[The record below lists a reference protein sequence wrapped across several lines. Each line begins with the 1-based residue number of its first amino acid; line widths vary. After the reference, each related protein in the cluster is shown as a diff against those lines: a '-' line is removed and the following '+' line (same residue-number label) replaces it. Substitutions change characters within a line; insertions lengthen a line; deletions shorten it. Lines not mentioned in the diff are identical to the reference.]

1 MEVAH
6 QDLGF
11 CFGSARVS
19 LTPILA
25 PSSTRRLSS
34 SFNETSRPVPARRKL
49 AWVSLDGRL
58 VNADE
63 ASSARAIK
71 GGLNPEQAVAWE
83 LFSPIQRFLFVAV
96 ISVAAA
102 ESKKNRHITQL
113 TKSVELRDQL
123 LSSMQQKLDSL
134 CEQMNNIK
142 DHSATVDHSTLEN
155 AELQRNESFGS
166 HKIKFVDCGCWL
178 CDQHRDLQNG
188 LGGNNVMKA
197 SNGDETLQY
206 KMSLPIVQEQE
217 ERRMSDL
224 SDLASSVTSA
234 ADIQLN
240 TLAIEQDIYNLKKDC
255 EEKDG
260 TIQDLTTLLQ
270 SSANAGSR
278 RIAELEDI
286 IRRKN
291 STITRLKRDM
301 VVLEQK
307 VVHLTRLQRPSFSSS
322 NSHDIQIPHM
332 TDNLLYDM
340 DSTTSPSSS
349 DSDCSPVNRTKA
361 PPSSK
366 YPEVSQVHDSVSTS
380 QKLVPEKASIS
391 MVKPTASRIKYQSL
405 NPLKEITMNS
415 RPVHSVSKKPQ
426 PMSPRPVHSV
436 SKNSQ
441 PMSPKSQPASPKS
454 QPMSPVK
461 KSSTIHS
468 SRPRQLSAGADSR
481 KIIKRRSLPG
491 RKDATPATPQK
502 RWA

>member
-34 SFNETSRPVPARRKL
+34 SFIETSRPVPARRKL

-142 DHSATVDHSTLEN
+142 DHSATVDPSTLEN

-197 SNGDETLQY
+197 SNGDETQQY

-270 SSANAGSR
+270 SSENAGSR

-366 YPEVSQVHDSVSTS
+366 YPEVPEASTLSKQKTTANESKASTLSRQKLSANESKISTS
-380 QKLVPEKASIS
+380 ESKISANESCKKIQYNSFFKAKAIISWCRFEKD
-391 MVKPTASRIKYQSL
+391 
-405 NPLKEITMNS
+405 N
-415 RPVHSVSKKPQ
+415 
-426 PMSPRPVHSV
+426 
-436 SKNSQ
+436 
-441 PMSPKSQPASPKS
+441 
-454 QPMSPVK
+454 
-461 KSSTIHS
+461 
-468 SRPRQLSAGADSR
+468 
-481 KIIKRRSLPG
+481 
-491 RKDATPATPQK
+491 
-502 RWA
+502 

>member
-1 MEVAH
+1 MELSH
-6 QDLGF
+6 QDFPFAGF
-11 CFGSARVS
+11 SAARVT
-19 LTPILA
+19 LTPIPT

-34 SFNETSRPVPARRKL
+34 SFNERNRPVPACRKL
-49 AWVSLDGRL
+49 AWVNLEGRM

-63 ASSARAIK
+63 ASSAGTIK
-71 GGLNPEQAVAWE
+71 GGLRPEQAAAWE
-83 LFSPIQRFLFVAV
+83 LFSPFQRFLFVAV
-96 ISVAAA
+96 IGVAAA
-102 ESKKNRHITQL
+102 ESKKNRHISQL
-113 TKSVELRDQL
+113 KKSVELRDQI

-142 DHSATVDHSTLEN
+142 DHSGTLVPSTLES

-178 CDQHRDLQNG
+178 CDQHRDLPNG
-188 LGGNNVMKA
+188 LVDNNAEKT
-197 SNGDETLQY
+197 SDGDRILLY
-206 KMSLPIVQEQE
+206 KMSLPNAQEQE

-255 EEKDG
+255 EERDG
-260 TIQDLTTLLQ
+260 TIQELTTLLQ
-270 SSANAGSR
+270 SSESAGSK
-278 RIAELEDI
+278 RISELEDI

-322 NSHDIQIPHM
+322 NAHDDDRKIPHLM
-332 TDNLLYDM
+332 DNLVYDM

-349 DSDCSPVNRTKA
+349 DSDCSPVVRSPA
-361 PPSSK
+361 PPVAK
-366 YPEVSQVHDSVSTS
+366 TPEVPQILDPFPTI
-380 QKLVPEKASIS
+380 QEPEPGKASTLK
-391 MVKPTASRIKYQSL
+391 VKPTDSRIKSQPL

-415 RPVHSVSKKPQ
+415 RQVQ
-426 PMSPRPVHSV
+426 SV

-441 PMSPKSQPASPKS
+441 PMSPKSQP
-454 QPMSPVK
+454 MSPIK
-461 KSSTIHS
+461 RSNSTQFS
-468 SRPRQLSAGADSR
+468 RSRPISAGGDSK
-481 KIIKRRSLPG
+481 KIIRRRSASG
-491 RKDATPATPQK
+491 RKDATPQK

>member
-1 MEVAH
+1 MELSH
-6 QDLGF
+6 QDFPFAGF
-11 CFGSARVS
+11 SAARVT
-19 LTPILA
+19 LTPIPT

-34 SFNETSRPVPARRKL
+34 SFNERNRPVPACRKL
-49 AWVSLDGRL
+49 AWVNLEGRM

-63 ASSARAIK
+63 ASSAGTIK
-71 GGLNPEQAVAWE
+71 GGLRPEQAAAWE
-83 LFSPIQRFLFVAV
+83 LFSPFQRFLFVAV

-102 ESKKNRHITQL
+102 ESKKNRHISQL
-113 TKSVELRDQL
+113 KKSVELRDQI

-142 DHSATVDHSTLEN
+142 DHSGTLVPSTLES
-155 AELQRNESFGS
+155 AELQCNESFGS

-178 CDQHRDLQNG
+178 CDQHRDLPNG
-188 LGGNNVMKA
+188 LVDNNAEKA
-197 SNGDETLQY
+197 SDGDRILLY
-206 KMSLPIVQEQE
+206 KMSLPNAQEQE

-255 EEKDG
+255 EERDG
-260 TIQDLTTLLQ
+260 TIQELTTLLQ
-270 SSANAGSR
+270 SSESAGSK
-278 RIAELEDI
+278 RISELEDI

-322 NSHDIQIPHM
+322 NAHDDDRKIPHLM
-332 TDNLLYDM
+332 DNLVYDM

-349 DSDCSPVNRTKA
+349 DSDCSPVIRSLA
-361 PPSSK
+361 PPVAK
-366 YPEVSQVHDSVSTS
+366 TPEVPQILDPVPTTQEPEPGKASTS
-380 QKLVPEKASIS
+380 K
-391 MVKPTASRIKYQSL
+391 VKPTDSRIKSQPL

-415 RPVHSVSKKPQ
+415 RQ
-426 PMSPRPVHSV
+426 VHSV
-436 SKNSQ
+436 SKNYQ
-441 PMSPKSQPASPKS
+441 PMSPKSQPISPIKRS
-454 QPMSPVK
+454 N
-461 KSSTIHS
+461 STQF
-468 SRPRQLSAGADSR
+468 SRPRPISAGGDSK
-481 KIIKRRSLPG
+481 KIIRKRSTSG
-491 RKDATPATPQK
+491 RKDATPQK

>member
-34 SFNETSRPVPARRKL
+34 SFIETSRPVPARRKL

-142 DHSATVDHSTLEN
+142 DHSATVDPSTLEN

-166 HKIKFVDCGCWL
+166 HKIKF
-178 CDQHRDLQNG
+178 
-188 LGGNNVMKA
+188 GNNVMKA

-270 SSANAGSR
+270 SSENAGSR

-366 YPEVSQVHDSVSTS
+366 YRRFLRFMTLFQ
-380 QKLVPEKASIS
+380 QA
-391 MVKPTASRIKYQSL
+391 
-405 NPLKEITMNS
+405 
-415 RPVHSVSKKPQ
+415 
-426 PMSPRPVHSV
+426 
-436 SKNSQ
+436 KN
-441 PMSPKSQPASPKS
+441 
-454 QPMSPVK
+454 
-461 KSSTIHS
+461 
-468 SRPRQLSAGADSR
+468 
-481 KIIKRRSLPG
+481 
-491 RKDATPATPQK
+491 
-502 RWA
+502 